1 MTDVHAT
8 YRASILSQEAR
19 SNKIYDEVDDE
30 EYRTVVRARLDEDDF
45 IEDDGCEGYI
55 DNGED
60 DWDRRRRGS
69 DEDEDDEDDSDD
81 GGQSDAAQS
90 WFPSPR

>member
-1 MTDVHAT
+1 M
-8 YRASILSQEAR
+8 
-19 SNKIYDEVDDE
+19 DDE

-69 DEDEDDEDDSDD
+69 DEEDDEDDSDD
-81 GGQSDAAQS
+81 GGQSDAAES